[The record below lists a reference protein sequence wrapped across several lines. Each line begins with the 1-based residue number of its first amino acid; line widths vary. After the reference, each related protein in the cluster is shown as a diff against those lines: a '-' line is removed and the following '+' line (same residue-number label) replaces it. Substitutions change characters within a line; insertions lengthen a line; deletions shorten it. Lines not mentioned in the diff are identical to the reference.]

1 MHIGIFIMYKQS
13 QQHAAFG
20 PHAADPS
27 RIMTHPCGVKNAVPG
42 KPVTFAIEASGTE
55 PLNYQWEHK
64 IQDKSG
70 EWQSCDVE
78 RFPGANSSTL
88 TISSV
93 QKSNEGSY
101 RCTVSNCAG
110 SDTSECTILT
120 VGKNCCE
127 ITMQC
132 TGGPTSCTSTIS
144 SATGCIGWVWYLA
157 NDMQFFVVAPL
168 MIIPLYYNW
177 IVGLVCVGLFLAG
190 SFVTE
195 LTVQH
200 T

>member
-1 MHIGIFIMYKQS
+1 MNDVSVWTLIFIALNSKEHIGIFITYKQS

-20 PHAADPS
+20 SHAADPS
-27 RIMTHPCGVKNAVPG
+27 SIMTHPCGVKNAVPG

-64 IQDKSG
+64 IEDESG

-88 TISSV
+88 IIPSV

-110 SDTSECTILT
+110 SETSECATLT
-120 VGKNCCE
+120 VGKNCCKN
-127 ITMQC
+127 TMQFL
-132 TGGPTSCTSTIS
+132 
-144 SATGCIGWVWYLA
+144 CI
-157 NDMQFFVVAPL
+157 
-168 MIIPLYYNW
+168 
-177 IVGLVCVGLFLAG
+177 LVYWKY
-190 SFVTE
+190 
-195 LTVQH
+195 
-200 T
+200 